1 MRRGTFQWMKS
12 VNKTIVLNKIRI
24 DAPISRAQIAKETEL
39 TPPTVSS
46 IVKDLIEQGLIVER
60 KSGHSSGGR
69 KPTMLR
75 IHEQAFY
82 IIGLDAGPDNVD
94 CIVSDLGGNVVERL
108 STPIHLPTTEDAF
121 LELLK
126 DCIAKIIKAAKL
138 EPAHTLGI
146 GVAMH
151 GVVEVETGTSVF
163 APNLR
168 LSNIPIKE
176 SLQETFDLEVIVE
189 NDARA
194 MALGEAWFGNH
205 EDSSSML
212 AVNFGRGVGAGMIVN
227 GDLYHG
233 AQDIA
238 GEVGHMTIDMN
249 GEVCTCGN
257 KGCLQTFATGEAIGR
272 RAALGNGKGTHMTS
286 ESGSLKKMP
295 ESGSTVEAEAMS
307 AVNVSK
313 EGDIRER
320 VLTGEMVYE
329 RALSG
334 DSYYVNVLE
343 ETGDIIGI
351 AMTNLIHVMNPAKI
365 VLGGGVMNSK
375 QFLIPRIQHAIEN
388 RALTS
393 GAKQTTIAVT
403 ELGDDATLLGAVSLF
418 LVELF
423 ALQ

>member
-12 VNKTIVLNKIRI
+12 VNKTIVLNKIRM

-75 IHEQAFY
+75 IRQQAFY

-108 STPIHLPTTEDAF
+108 STPIQLPTTEAAF
-121 LELLK
+121 LELLT
-126 DCIAKIIKAAKL
+126 DTIARIIKASQLK
-138 EPAHTLGI
+138 PAHTLGI

-151 GVVEVETGTSVF
+151 GVVDVETGAAMF
-163 APNLR
+163 APNLS

-176 SLQETFDLEVIVE
+176 SLEEAFDLEVIVE

-205 EDSSSML
+205 EENRSML

-227 GDLYHG
+227 GELYHG

-249 GEVCTCGN
+249 GNVCDCGN

-272 RAALGNGKGTHMTS
+272 RAEANAEVD
-286 ESGSLKKMP
+286 ESD
-295 ESGSTVEAEAMS
+295 ESDESDAAM
-307 AVNVSK
+307 
-313 EGDIRER
+313 
-320 VLTGEMVYE
+320 TGEE
-329 RALSG
+329 
-334 DSYYVNVLE
+334 
-343 ETGDIIGI
+343 
-351 AMTNLIHVMNPAKI
+351 
-365 VLGGGVMNSK
+365 
-375 QFLIPRIQHAIEN
+375 
-388 RALTS
+388 
-393 GAKQTTIAVT
+393 
-403 ELGDDATLLGAVSLF
+403 
-418 LVELF
+418 
-423 ALQ
+423 

>member
-12 VNKTIVLNKIRI
+12 VNKTIVLNKIRM

-46 IVKDLIEQGLIVER
+46 IVKDLIGQGLIIER

-75 IHEQAFY
+75 IREQAFY
-82 IIGLDAGPDNVD
+82 IIGMDAGPDNVV
-94 CIVSDLGGNVVERL
+94 CIVSDLGGNGVERL
-108 STPIHLPTTEDAF
+108 SRPLHLPTTENAF
-121 LELLK
+121 LDVLK
-126 DCIAKIIKAAKL
+126 DCIATIIKAAKL
-138 EPAHTLGI
+138 EPEHTLGI

-151 GVVEVETGTSVF
+151 GVVDVETGTSLF
-163 APNLR
+163 APNLQ
-168 LSNIPIKE
+168 LNDIPIKE
-176 SLQETFDLEVIVE
+176 SLKEAFDLEVIVE

-227 GDLYHG
+227 GELYHG
-233 AQDIA
+233 AQDLA

-249 GEVCTCGN
+249 GAVCTCGN
-257 KGCLQTFATGEAIGR
+257 RGCLQTFATGEAIGR
-272 RAALGNGKGTHMTS
+272 RAALADGKTAQVAS
-286 ESGSLKKMP
+286 EPYGAAADL
-295 ESGSTVEAEAMS
+295 ESAHTD
-307 AVNVSK
+307 
-313 EGDIRER
+313 GD

-334 DSYYVNVLE
+334 ESYYVNVLE

-351 AMTNLIHVMNPAKI
+351 ALTNLIHVMNPAKI
-365 VLGGGVMNSK
+365 VFGGGVMNSK
-375 QFLIPRIQHAIEN
+375 QYLIPRIQKMIEK

-393 GAKQTTIAVT
+393 DAKQTNIAVT

-418 LVELF
+418 
-423 ALQ
+423 

>member
-12 VNKTIVLNKIRI
+12 VNKTIVLNKIRM

-46 IVKDLIEQGLIVER
+46 IVKDLIGQGLIIER

-75 IHEQAFY
+75 IREQAFY
-82 IIGLDAGPDNVD
+82 IIGMDAGPDNVD

-108 STPIHLPTTEDAF
+108 SRPLHLPTTENAF
-121 LELLK
+121 LDVLK
-126 DCIAKIIKAAKL
+126 DCIATIIKAAKL
-138 EPAHTLGI
+138 EPEHTLGI

-151 GVVEVETGTSVF
+151 GVVDVETGTSLF
-163 APNLR
+163 APNLQ
-168 LSNIPIKE
+168 LNDIPIKE
-176 SLQETFDLEVIVE
+176 SLKEAFDLEVIVE

-227 GDLYHG
+227 GELYHG
-233 AQDIA
+233 AQDLA

-249 GEVCTCGN
+249 GAVCTCGN
-257 KGCLQTFATGEAIGR
+257 RGCLQTFATGEAIGR
-272 RAALGNGKGTHMTS
+272 RAALADGKTAQVAS
-286 ESGSLKKMP
+286 EPYGAAADL
-295 ESGSTVEAEAMS
+295 ESAHTD
-307 AVNVSK
+307 
-313 EGDIRER
+313 GD

-334 DSYYVNVLE
+334 ESYYVNVLE

-351 AMTNLIHVMNPAKI
+351 ALTNLIHVMNPAKI

-375 QFLIPRIQHAIEN
+375 QFLIPRIQKMIEK

-393 GAKQTTIAVT
+393 DAKQTNIAVT